1 MYTYKVMIH
10 PNNKQETKIRR
21 SLNKCIECNHIVY
34 DYLDNFIKQNKNIP
48 SIYDVRRWFTVQ
60 KEIKDHETINKRI
73 GLTKKEVI
81 ENHLD
86 TCFYDVS
93 NDALKQAVKDTYNSF
108 LRYFKKISKYPNKK
122 SFKDYKK
129 SFYVDPYKI
138 EFTDKKVKLEKI
150 SNSQKKSRRIINY
163 ISLAERERIPTN
175 TKYYNPR
182 VELIGD
188 KFYIVVSV
196 SDEDYLGN
204 KKKKELDSEKIFGI
218 DININSIV
226 TSDNTKIERVT
237 TKDKYH
243 KIEKRFK
250 KEQEKLSH
258 KYEILKK
265 EKRKIRN
272 SKNYLKQKK
281 KVNKYRNKLNNLINN
296 DINEIITDII
306 NLRPSKVVIET
317 LDVKDMKEQDNKY
330 IRKGIQKNPFS
341 KLLNKLKER
350 LNKVGIEIVEA
361 LKWYPSSKKCS
372 NCGNIKEDLSL
383 SDRIYHCPKC
393 GLEIDRDYNASINLK
408 NYCLSK

>member
-21 SLNKCIECNHIVY
+21 TLNKCIECNHIVY
-34 DYLDNFIKQNKNIP
+34 DYLDNFIKQNKKIP
-48 SIYDVRRWFTVQ
+48 SIYEVRRWFTAQ
-60 KEIKDHETINKRI
+60 KEIKDQETINKRI
-73 GLTKKEVI
+73 GLTKKAVI
-81 ENHLD
+81 EKHLD

-108 LRYFKKISKYPNKK
+108 LRSFKKISEYPNKK

-150 SNSQKKSRRIINY
+150 SNSQKESRRIINY

-182 VELIGD
+182 VVLIGD

-204 KKKKELDSEKIFGI
+204 KNKKELDSEKIVGI
-218 DININSIV
+218 DININSVV

-281 KVNKYRNKLNNLINN
+281 KVNKYRNKVNNLINN

-361 LKWYPSSKKCS
+361 DKWYPSSKKCS

-383 SDRIYHCPKC
+383 SDRIYRCPKC
-393 GLEIDRDYNASINLK
+393 GLVIDRDYNASINLK